1 MADQEPGAAP
11 VQPRPAARCRYDL
24 VSLGEIMLRLDP
36 GEGRVRTARG
46 FRAWEGGGEYN
57 VARGLRRCF
66 GMRTAV
72 VTAFADNEVGRL
84 LEDLVLQG
92 GVDTSFVRW
101 LPYDGIGRAVRNGI
115 NFTERGFGVRGAVGT
130 SDRGHTA
137 ASQLRADDIDWD
149 HLFGTL
155 GVRWLHTGGIYAA
168 LSETTPDTIEA
179 AMSAAR
185 RHGTVVS
192 YDLNYRP
199 SLWKAVGGQSRAQE
213 VNRRLAGYVDVMIG
227 NEEDFTASLGFEV
240 PETDASLVELDVANF
255 RRMIDEV
262 TEAYPNFRVV
272 ATTLRTVRTA
282 TVNDWG
288 AVAWSRPTGF
298 VEATHR
304 AGLEILDRVGGG
316 DSFASGLVYGLLE
329 SGDLAVAVE
338 YGAAHGALAMTTPGD
353 TSMVNLKE
361 VEALVRG
368 AGARVQ
374 R

>member
-1 MADQEPGAAP
+1 MSPLDLRPADQ
-11 VQPRPAARCRYDL
+11 CRYDL

-36 GEGRVRTARG
+36 GEGRVRTARN

-66 GMRTAV
+66 GLRTAV

-92 GVDTSFVRW
+92 GVDTAFIRW
-101 LPYDGIGRAVRNGI
+101 MPYDGIGRTVRNGL

-137 ASQLRADDIDWD
+137 ASQLRPDDVDWD
-149 HLFGTL
+149 HLFGDL

-168 LSETTPDTIEA
+168 LSATTPDTIEA
-179 AMSAAR
+179 AMTAAR
-185 RHGTVVS
+185 RYGTVVS

-199 SLWKAVGGQSRAQE
+199 SLWKAVGGQARAQE
-213 VNRRLAGYVDVMIG
+213 VNRRLARYVDVMIG
-227 NEEDFTASLGFEV
+227 NEEDFTASLGFAV
-240 PETDASLVELDVANF
+240 PDTDESLSELEVANF
-255 RRMIDEV
+255 RRMIEEV
-262 TEAYPNFRVV
+262 TKEYDNFRVV
-272 ATTLRTVRTA
+272 ATTLRTVRSA

-288 AVAWSRPTGF
+288 AVAWADGQF

-304 AGLEILDRVGGG
+304 AGLEIMDRVGGG

-329 SGDLAVAVE
+329 KGDLATAVE

-353 TSMVNLKE
+353 TSMASLTE

-368 AGARVQ
+368 GGARV
-374 R
+374 RR